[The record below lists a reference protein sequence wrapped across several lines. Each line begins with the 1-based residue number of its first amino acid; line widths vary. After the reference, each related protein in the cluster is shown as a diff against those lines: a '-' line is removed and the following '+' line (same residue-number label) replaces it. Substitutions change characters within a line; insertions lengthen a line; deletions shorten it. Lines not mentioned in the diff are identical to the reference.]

1 MELVIPAR
9 DKIYA
14 GEQEKD
20 ICLRSL
26 VLSAA
31 HSASRDYRPFMEFC
45 GGPGGAL
52 ALIKNRLL
60 FIKAN
65 NERARRFDLSN
76 NKTEMQTP
84 CLRQTLIY
92 SPSAHQR
99 QRRHRTE
106 KALCG

>member
-1 MELVIPAR
+1 LELVIPAR

-20 ICLRSL
+20 ICLRSF
-26 VLSAA
+26 SAAAA

-60 FIKAN
+60 FIKG
-65 NERARRFDLSN
+65 
-76 NKTEMQTP
+76 KQ
-84 CLRQTLIY
+84 
-92 SPSAHQR
+92 
-99 QRRHRTE
+99 
-106 KALCG
+106 